1 MFGVSNQTEDGMKQ
15 MTTAAAAL
23 ALLLATPLNVNADAL
38 SEGKCE
44 KDYAASMRL
53 ALAIDCTEGFVLDS
67 NVSCADPEASQT
79 DCDDDSDLSRQL
91 REGFNQPFFHT
102 RKEAIAWCA
111 RIAVTEPAI
120 YNITTTDL
128 RDYPISV
135 PEVYHCPDGKPHAV
149 VTWSPVIVP
158 PGTYHEVR
166 MRYPEHTFFRPG
178 NWLWSPRE
186 VPAEEAAKTIEAW
199 RDMAK
204 YRGAAP

>member
-1 MFGVSNQTEDGMKQ
+1 VSRAWHPLPTLKALFFWLVGLAYAGLAHVRGVKPNG
-15 MTTAAAAL
+15 
-23 ALLLATPLNVNADAL
+23 
-38 SEGKCE
+38 G
-44 KDYAASMRL
+44 RH
-53 ALAIDCTEGFVLDS
+53 
-67 NVSCADPEASQT
+67 DPEASQT